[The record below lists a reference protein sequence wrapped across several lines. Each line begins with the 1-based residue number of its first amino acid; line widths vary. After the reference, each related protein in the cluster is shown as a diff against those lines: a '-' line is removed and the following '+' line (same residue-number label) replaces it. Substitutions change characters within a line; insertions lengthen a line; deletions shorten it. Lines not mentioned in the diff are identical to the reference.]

1 MQLDLRN
8 VHGERLDSA
17 WSGPEDAAHVVVIGH
32 GVTANKDREWA
43 TELARCLEERLAPN
57 GVAALRFSFSGNGE
71 SEGDFRDSTVSK
83 EVADLGCVL
92 DALDGRAI
100 AYAGHSMGAAVG
112 VLAAALDA
120 RIRWL
125 VSLAGMVHT
134 DEFARRKFGDLTP
147 DEPSALM
154 WDKPECPLSTR
165 FIDDMRDVG
174 TTLSEAERI
183 SVPWLL
189 VHGSDDTVVP
199 IGDSLDV
206 LQRVRGDL
214 RFVELPDCD
223 HVFSG
228 AAAAR
233 MASEVS
239 DWLASRML
247 DR

>member
-1 MQLDLRN
+1 MQLDIHN
-8 VHGERLDSA
+8 VHNERLDCA
-17 WSGPEDAAHVVVIGH
+17 WHGPEDATHVVVIGH
-32 GVTANKDREWA
+32 GVTANKDRDWA
-43 TELARCLEERLAPN
+43 RELAGKIEERLGSE
-57 GVAALRFSFSGNGE
+57 GVGAVRFSFSGNGE
-71 SEGDFRDSTVSK
+71 SEGEFGDSTISK
-83 EVADLGCVL
+83 EVADLGAVL
-92 DALDGRAI
+92 DALDGKQL
-100 AYAGHSMGAAVG
+100 AYVGHSMGAAVG

-134 DEFARRKFGDLTP
+134 DEFARRKFGDLVP
-147 DEPSALM
+147 DAPGALM
-154 WDKPECPLSTR
+154 WDKPECPLSSR

-183 SVPWLL
+183 EVPWLL
-189 VHGSDDTVVP
+189 LHGSDDSVVP
-199 IGDSLDV
+199 IADTLDV

-228 AAAAR
+228 EACGR

-239 DWLASRML
+239 EWLAGRL
-247 DR
+247 L